1 MSERQRRRPSRPTG
15 CSLGARRKG
24 FTLRPKAEGFTLIE
38 MLIVVSII
46 GILLSLAIPSYRQS
60 LLRAKEAAL
69 KENLHTLNSLVQQFT
84 LDKLRAPQSLDEL
97 IAERYLRSLPRDIIG
112 SADAWEVE
120 YSDLAISPEQTVSGI
135 SDVRSGSAAVSSEG
149 TPYNTW

>member
-1 MSERQRRRPSRPTG
+1 MTRTRHRDNQ
-15 CSLGARRKG
+15 
-24 FTLRPKAEGFTLIE
+24 GFTLIE

-60 LLRAKEAAL
+60 LVRAREAVL
-69 KENLHTLNSLVQQFT
+69 KENLYTLRQTIEQFT
-84 LDKLRAPQSLDEL
+84 LDKQRPP
-97 IAERYLRSLPRDIIG
+97 PRDIPG
-112 SADAWEVE
+112 SADTWEVE
-120 YSDLAISPEQTVSGI
+120 SSDLAVSPEQTVSGI

>member
-24 FTLRPKAEGFTLIE
+24 FTLRPKAEGFVAQASSRGLVLRPKAEGFTLIE

-60 LLRAKEAAL
+60 LLRAKETVL
-69 KENLHTLNSLVQQFT
+69 KENLYTLRQTIEQFT
-84 LDKLRAPQSLDEL
+84 LDKQPPPQAP
-97 IAERYLRSLPRDIIG
+97 A
-112 SADAWEVE
+112 
-120 YSDLAISPEQTVSGI
+120 
-135 SDVRSGSAAVSSEG
+135 
-149 TPYNTW
+149 